1 MSGYDVSAREHLV
14 LSSTKDYIEEVVE
27 YSETIL
33 EIHNDIMDNKIK
45 LKEEID
51 LLRTELRE
59 LQRFIEEKVNE

>member
-1 MSGYDVSAREHLV
+1 MNAYDVSAREHLV

-59 LQRFIEEKVNE
+59 LQRFID

>member
-1 MSGYDVSAREHLV
+1 MSAYDVSAREHLV

-59 LQRFIEEKVNE
+59 LQRFIEEKS

>member
-1 MSGYDVSAREHLV
+1 MNAYDVSAREHLV

-59 LQRFIEEKVNE
+59 LQRFIEEKS

>member
-1 MSGYDVSAREHLV
+1 MSEYDVSAREHLV

-33 EIHNDIMDNKIK
+33 KIHNDIMDNKIK
-45 LKEEID
+45 FKEEID

-59 LQRFIEEKVNE
+59 LQRFIEEKS

>member
-1 MSGYDVSAREHLV
+1 MSAYDVSAREHLV